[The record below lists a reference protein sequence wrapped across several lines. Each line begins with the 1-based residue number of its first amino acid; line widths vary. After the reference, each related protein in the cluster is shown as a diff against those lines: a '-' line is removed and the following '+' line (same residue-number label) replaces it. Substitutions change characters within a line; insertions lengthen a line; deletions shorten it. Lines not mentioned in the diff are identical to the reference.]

1 MKILALSGS
10 LRAASINSA
19 VLRTV
24 RLLAPVSME
33 VYLFA
38 RLGDLPL
45 YNPDL
50 ENAPP
55 AAAQLLRNEVA
66 SADALL
72 IASPEYAHGVT
83 GTIKNALDWLV
94 GFEGFVNKP
103 VVVLN
108 ATPRAH
114 HADAALRETLTT
126 MSANLIEAAS
136 ITLPLPSAN
145 VTEENLLA
153 LPEISALLN
162 GVLAQIQR
170 EVMNPYLDSS
180 HYIDSQHPLIVAKAA
195 KFAEGCADEEEI
207 AKRCF
212 EFVRD
217 QIKHSWD
224 YRQNPLTCKASEV
237 LIHGTGYCYAKSH
250 LLAALLRANGI
261 PAGLC
266 YQRLT
271 IDGDQPFFCLHGLNA
286 VYLQQYGWYRIDA
299 RGNKRGVNAEF
310 CPPLEKLAFP
320 IVNPLEQDLPGIRAE
335 PLPAVVKALTENQ
348 TVEQVYD
355 NLPDVDPQNTVA
367 APGGIMS

>member
-19 VLRTV
+19 VLRALRV
-24 RLLAPVSME
+24 LAQDSIE
-33 VYLFA
+33 VCLFSA
-38 RLGDLPL
+38 LGELPL

-50 ENAPP
+50 ENALP
-55 AAAQLLRNEVA
+55 AVAAQLRSEVA
-66 SADALL
+66 TAGALL

-94 GFEGFVNKP
+94 AFEGFAYKP
-103 VVVLN
+103 VAVLN
-108 ATPRAH
+108 ASPRAH
-114 HADAALRETLTT
+114 HADAALRETLVT
-126 MSANLIEAAS
+126 MSAKLIEAAS
-136 ITLPLPSAN
+136 ITLQLPSAN
-145 VTEENLLA
+145 IGEADLLA
-153 LPEISALLN
+153 APEIVSLLT
-162 GVLAQIQR
+162 GVLVEIERAA
-170 EVMNPYLDSS
+170 MKPYLNSS
-180 HYIDSQHPLIVAKAA
+180 LYIDSQHPVIVAQAA
-195 KFAEGCADEEEI
+195 KLADGYADEVEI

-217 QIKHSWD
+217 EIKHSWD
-224 YRQNPLTCKASEV
+224 YRLNPVTCKASEV

-271 IDGDQPFFCLHGLNA
+271 IDGDQPPYCLHGLNA
-286 VYLQQYGWYRIDA
+286 VYLEPYGWYRIDA
-299 RGNKRGVNAEF
+299 RGNKPSVESDF

-320 IVNPLEQDLPGIRAE
+320 IVNALEGDLPGIRAE
-335 PLPAVVKALTENQ
+335 PLLAVVKALTENP

-355 NLPDVDPQNTVA
+355 HLPDVA
-367 APGGIMS
+367 AINQ

>member
-19 VLRTV
+19 VLRAVKQLAPASIEV
-24 RLLAPVSME
+24 RLFSG
-33 VYLFA
+33 
-38 RLGDLPL
+38 LGNLPL

-55 AAAQLLRNEVA
+55 AVARQLRNEVA
-66 SADALL
+66 AADALL

-94 GFEGFVNKP
+94 AFEGFVDKP
-103 VVVLN
+103 VAVLN

-114 HADAALRETLTT
+114 HADTALRETLVT
-126 MSANLIEAAS
+126 MSATLIETAS

-145 VTEENLLA
+145 ISETDMLA
-153 LPEISALLN
+153 APEIVSLLS
-162 GVLAQIQR
+162 GVLTKIQR
-170 EVMNPYLDSS
+170 TVKLLPDMKPFLGSS
-180 HYIDSQHPLIVAKAA
+180 VYIDSQHPAIVAQAA
-195 KFAEGCADEEEI
+195 KLAEGAAAEEEI

-217 QIKHSWD
+217 EIKHSWD
-224 YRQNPLTCKASEV
+224 YRLNPVTCKAFEV
-237 LIHGTGYCYAKSH
+237 LIHGTGYCCAKSH
-250 LLAALLRANGI
+250 LLAALLRANAI

-271 IDGDQPFFCLHGLNA
+271 LDGDQPPFCLHGLNA
-286 VYLQQYGWYRIDA
+286 VYLPQHGWYRIDA
-299 RGNKRGVNAEF
+299 RGNKPGVNAEF

-320 IVNPLEQDLPGIRAE
+320 IVNPLEQDLPGIHAE
-335 PLPAVVKALTENQ
+335 PLPTVVKALTEYQ
-348 TVEQVYD
+348 TVEQVYH
-355 NLPDVDPQNTVA
+355 NLPDVA
-367 APGGIMS
+367 ATEQ

>member
-19 VLRTV
+19 VLRVVKQLAPASIEV
-24 RLLAPVSME
+24 RLFSG
-33 VYLFA
+33 
-38 RLGDLPL
+38 LGELPL

-50 ENAPP
+50 ESALPTV
-55 AAAQLLRNEVA
+55 AKQLRNEVA

-94 GFEGFVNKP
+94 AFEGFVDKP
-103 VVVLN
+103 VAVLN

-114 HADAALRETLTT
+114 HADAALRETLVT
-126 MSANLIEAAS
+126 MSATLIEAAS
-136 ITLPLPSAN
+136 ITLPLPSAHIG
-145 VTEENLLA
+145 EAELLA
-153 LPEISALLN
+153 MPEIVSLLT
-162 GVLAQIQR
+162 GVLAEIQGAA
-170 EVMNPYLDSS
+170 MKPYLDCSL
-180 HYIDSQHPLIVAKAA
+180 YIDSRHPAIVAQAA
-195 KFAEGCADEEEI
+195 KLAEGCADEEEI

-217 QIKHSWD
+217 AIKHSWD
-224 YRQNPLTCKASEV
+224 YRLNPVTCKASEV
-237 LIHGTGYCYAKSH
+237 LSHGTGYCYAKSH

-271 IDGDQPFFCLHGLNA
+271 LDGDQPPYCLHGLNA
-286 VYLQQYGWYRIDA
+286 VYLSQHGWYRVDA
-299 RGNKRGVNAEF
+299 RGNKPGVEADF

-320 IVNPLEQDLPGIRAE
+320 IVNPLEQDLPGIHAE
-335 PLPAVVKALTENQ
+335 PLPAVVKALTEHR

-355 NLPDVDPQNTVA
+355 NLPDVDRQNHTV
-367 APGGIMS
+367 

>member
-10 LRAASINSA
+10 LRAVSINSA

-24 RLLAPVSME
+24 RHLALASIE
-33 VYLFA
+33 VRLFSG
-38 RLGDLPL
+38 LGDLPL

-50 ENAPP
+50 ESAPP
-55 AAAQLLRNEVA
+55 AIAAQLRNEVA
-66 SADALL
+66 TADALL

-94 GFEGFVNKP
+94 AFEGFADKP
-103 VVVLN
+103 VAVLN

-114 HADAALRETLTT
+114 HADAALRETLIT
-126 MSANLIEAAS
+126 MSAKLIEVAS

-145 VTEENLLA
+145 IGDADLLA
-153 LPEISALLN
+153 APEIVSLLTN
-162 GVLAQIQR
+162 VLAQIERAVNQSP
-170 EVMNPYLDSS
+170 MMKPYLESS
-180 HYIDSQHPLIVAKAA
+180 LYIDSHHPAIVAQAA
-195 KFAEGCADEEEI
+195 KLAEGFADEEEI
-207 AKRCF
+207 AKRYF

-217 QIKHSWD
+217 EIRHSWD
-224 YRQNPLTCKASEV
+224 HRLNPVTCKASEV

-271 IDGDQPFFCLHGLNA
+271 IDGNEAPFCLHGLNA
-286 VYLQQYGWYRIDA
+286 VYLRQYGWYRIDA
-299 RGNKRGVNAEF
+299 RGNKPGVIADF

-320 IVNPLEQDLPGIRAE
+320 ILNPLEQDLPGIWAE
-335 PLPAVVKALTENQ
+335 PLPAVVKALTENK

-355 NLPDVDPQNTVA
+355 HLPDVA
-367 APGGIMS
+367 ATNQ